1 MDRMDLDNTRC
12 TGNHCHRYS
21 RWAYVS

>member
-1 MDRMDLDNTRC
+1 MDRVDLDNTRC

>member
-1 MDRMDLDNTRC
+1 MDRVDLDNTRY
-12 TGNHCHRYS
+12 TGYHCHRYS

>member
-1 MDRMDLDNTRC
+1 MDSMDLDSTRC
-12 TGNHCHRYS
+12 TGNHWHRYS